1 MLNFGIALMYVLRER
16 QLRHKRT
23 GTFYRRLP
31 PLETLDRLAVGTL
44 TIGFPFLTVGL
55 TLGVLSAPAAW
66 GSLLTFDPLALFSLV
81 MWMIY
86 AATLLGRVM
95 GQWGGRRAAYYA
107 IAGFCVLL
115 ATLSAGIFL
124 HGRHGS

>member
-1 MLNFGIALMYVLRER
+1 
-16 QLRHKRT
+16 
-23 GTFYRRLP
+23 
-31 PLETLDRLAVGTL
+31 
-44 TIGFPFLTVGL
+44 
-55 TLGVLSAPAAW
+55 
-66 GSLLTFDPLALFSLV
+66 
-81 MWMIY
+81 MWLIY

-115 ATLSAGIFL
+115 ATLSAGVFL